1 MAYNK
6 AKEEKKWRLWKE
18 AEENKLRSLG
28 VDEDT
33 IEKLRV
39 HDWEVFNSDRRF
51 YQRLKDVA
59 TYLEEMEA
67 DVELPEIRSVDDLLN
82 SIENQKLHQA
92 LIMVDKLTLQI
103 ALWKMEGFSSSEISK
118 KCGLSVNAV
127 NFRMWHLRK
136 KLKNFLKSNIKTV
149 ATGYGMRG
157 KNSHPI
163 FLVWREWECS
173 LKSEYPFAKYFLFV
187 IVMSISVCSGAPRPA
202 DKQKSDERW

>member
-59 TYLEEMEA
+59 TYFEEMEA
-67 DVELPEIRSVDDLLN
+67 DAELPEIRSVDDLLN

-136 KLKNFLKSNIKTV
+136 KLKK
-149 ATGYGMRG
+149 
-157 KNSHPI
+157 
-163 FLVWREWECS
+163 
-173 LKSEYPFAKYFLFV
+173 LFD
-187 IVMSISVCSGAPRPA
+187 I
-202 DKQKSDERW
+202 

>member
-33 IEKLRV
+33 IENLRV

-67 DVELPEIRSVDDLLN
+67 DAELPEIRSVDDLLN
-82 SIENQKLHQA
+82 SIENQKLYQA
-92 LIMVDKLTLQI
+92 LIMVDKPTLQI
-103 ALWKMEGFSSSEISK
+103 VLMRLQGYKFSEIADLLDLSEQTVYKRMQRFK
-118 KCGLSVNAV
+118 KKI
-127 NFRMWHLRK
+127 K
-136 KLKNFLKSNIKTV
+136 K
-149 ATGYGMRG
+149 
-157 KNSHPI
+157 
-163 FLVWREWECS
+163 S
-173 LKSEYPFAKYFLFV
+173 LK
-187 IVMSISVCSGAPRPA
+187 
-202 DKQKSDERW
+202 

>member
-28 VDEDT
+28 VNEDT

-51 YQRLKDVA
+51 YQRLNDA
-59 TYLEEMEA
+59 GTYLEELE
-67 DVELPEIRSVDDLLN
+67 VNTELPEIRSVDDLLN

-118 KCGLSVNAV
+118 KCGLSEQTVYK
-127 NFRMWHLRK
+127 RMQRFK
-136 KLKNFLKSNIKTV
+136 KKMKKILK
-149 ATGYGMRG
+149 
-157 KNSHPI
+157 
-163 FLVWREWECS
+163 
-173 LKSEYPFAKYFLFV
+173 
-187 IVMSISVCSGAPRPA
+187 
-202 DKQKSDERW
+202 

>member
-6 AKEEKKWRLWKE
+6 AKEEKKWRIWKE

-39 HDWEVFNSDRRF
+39 YDWAVFNSDRRF

-67 DVELPEIRSVDDLLN
+67 DEKLPEIKSVDDLLGN
-82 SIENQKLHQA
+82 IENQKLHQA

-103 ALWKMEGFSSSEISK
+103 ALMRLQGYKPIEIADLL
-118 KCGLSVNAV
+118 GLSKQTVYK
-127 NFRMWHLRK
+127 RMQRFK
-136 KLKNFLKSNIKTV
+136 KKIKKFLK
-149 ATGYGMRG
+149 
-157 KNSHPI
+157 
-163 FLVWREWECS
+163 
-173 LKSEYPFAKYFLFV
+173 
-187 IVMSISVCSGAPRPA
+187 
-202 DKQKSDERW
+202 

>member
-1 MAYNK
+1 MSFNYGR
-6 AKEEKKWRLWKE
+6 EEKKWRLWKE

-59 TYLEEMEA
+59 TYLEEA
-67 DVELPEIRSVDDLLN
+67 DAELPEIRSVDDLLN

-103 ALWKMEGFSSSEISK
+103 VLMRLQGYKPSEIADLL
-118 KCGLSVNAV
+118 GLSEQTVYK
-127 NFRMWHLRK
+127 RMQRFK
-136 KLKNFLKSNIKTV
+136 KKIKKILK
-149 ATGYGMRG
+149 
-157 KNSHPI
+157 
-163 FLVWREWECS
+163 
-173 LKSEYPFAKYFLFV
+173 
-187 IVMSISVCSGAPRPA
+187 
-202 DKQKSDERW
+202 

>member
-39 HDWEVFNSDRRF
+39 YDWEVFNSDRRF

-67 DVELPEIRSVDDLLN
+67 DAELPEIRSVDDLLN

-103 ALWKMEGFSSSEISK
+103 ALWKVNMRFFTRKILHWRGHSFTESIHSSMWMAQPFRTVSLTPKTLFGTAAISLLLTVSSE
-118 KCGLSVNAV
+118 GNTWAGT
-127 NFRMWHLRK
+127 R
-136 KLKNFLKSNIKTV
+136 T
-149 ATGYGMRG
+149 A
-157 KNSHPI
+157 
-163 FLVWREWECS
+163 
-173 LKSEYPFAKYFLFV
+173 
-187 IVMSISVCSGAPRPA
+187 
-202 DKQKSDERW
+202 